1 MASVESVPVYMLP
14 GIPVAQ
20 PSHLEGDASLATE
33 ILPGPPPLAS
43 VQHAGQPRKDHRK
56 TLTVL
61 SYLPASDPGT
71 TYAGHMAAPLASAA
85 EAEGPRRKRARL
97 ERSSVA
103 SRAQRA
109 SARNLNATASV
120 MDASAHLEPMASSS
134 HLVPDTDPTS
144 LALDSDDPAL
154 SRSNSVPLGEDPVP
168 GQSHARGGPVARK
181 DKGKGRER
189 DAAVR
194 IKEEPTLGTLPLND
208 YPATGSNEDHC
219 SSCRSLGDLVYCDG
233 CPRAFHLWCLD
244 PPLEP
249 SDLPEGETSWYCP
262 ACTLQQKPPPK
273 PPASLKFMA
282 PLIAELQ
289 ARMPVEFQ
297 PPSDIRTYFKDV
309 ATGPRG
315 TYMDSSEIRPP
326 RFNRHGQL
334 EDRDPYRLKDRNGEP
349 VLCYRCGTS
358 ALPPGV
364 AASAPAAKRARR
376 ESSRSSHSE
385 SGRSIV
391 SCDYCHLHWHL
402 DCVDPPMSCMP
413 PWGKKWMCPN
423 HADRIF
429 RRIPKATATPIDITK
444 PRQSNN
450 GNIEIIQLEP
460 TPAAPSKMTV
470 DEVLINGRRY
480 RVPERVITLDF
491 WTKVGRGQRQYDER
505 TDDTSAL
512 SSPLTSLTSLAGD
525 DDDHIP
531 AIDPSIPLFSLED
544 IRVAQLLAGL
554 HLSHGAP
561 SSSTSPPPLVSNGVN
576 GTFESAGASQS
587 NVRDGSLNETRGR
600 DQVNGAA
607 KPIVKKEPTASNS
620 VPGADTSKADASKA
634 RQTPGM
640 RPQSARRSARG
651 DDDDYRPNNR
661 VTLPAA
667 SASARRPRGRK
678 DEAKQEAN
686 HVHATEA
693 TAPADSVSQAVL
705 AGNHALTAN
714 QVELPAPS
722 GTSISARPRKGKR
735 RARRRASPGQLGP
748 RNGSNANDGWDT
760 VDSEEP
766 DTPLALSLTRIPS
779 GSKQV
784 DHVKKEP
791 QSRGV
796 ASTPSVPSSKVSAPP
811 VSSTAKTGET
821 TPSLKIRLPGLAHL
835 NRAALSTLPKPT
847 ASADSRELPSIS
859 TAPSRGRAPRTPRAS
874 AAVAPRERRSSR
886 RDRPPSRFSLSHIL
900 PLSLTA
906 PLSHTLCL
914 VISIYCKRY
923 SEL

>member
-208 YPATGSNEDHC
+208 YPATG
-219 SSCRSLGDLVYCDG
+219 
-233 CPRAFHLWCLD
+233 
-244 PPLEP
+244 
-249 SDLPEGETSWYCP
+249 
-262 ACTLQQKPPPK
+262 QPK
-273 PPASLKFMA
+273 
-282 PLIAELQ
+282 
-289 ARMPVEFQ
+289 
-297 PPSDIRTYFKDV
+297 
-309 ATGPRG
+309 
-315 TYMDSSEIRPP
+315 
-326 RFNRHGQL
+326 
-334 EDRDPYRLKDRNGEP
+334 
-349 VLCYRCGTS
+349 
-358 ALPPGV
+358 
-364 AASAPAAKRARR
+364 
-376 ESSRSSHSE
+376 
-385 SGRSIV
+385 
-391 SCDYCHLHWHL
+391 
-402 DCVDPPMSCMP
+402 
-413 PWGKKWMCPN
+413 
-423 HADRIF
+423 

-587 NVRDGSLNETRGR
+587 NVRDGSLNGTRGR

-748 RNGSNANDGWDT
+748 RNGGNANDGWDT

-847 ASADSRELPSIS
+847 ASADSRELPSVS

-886 RDRPPSRFSLSHIL
+886 RDRTSTSVSLHE
-900 PLSLTA
+900 A
-906 PLSHTLCL
+906 PAANDADH
-914 VISIYCKRY
+914 
-923 SEL
+923 